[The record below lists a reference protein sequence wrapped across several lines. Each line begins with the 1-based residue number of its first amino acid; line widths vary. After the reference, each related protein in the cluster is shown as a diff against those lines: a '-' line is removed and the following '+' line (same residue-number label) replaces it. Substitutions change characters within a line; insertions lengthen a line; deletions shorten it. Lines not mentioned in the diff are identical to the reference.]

1 MHHRIDSYFTENT
14 NYSNEKIYNPIKTI
28 YSNKSYLNNLK
39 DQNNNIKLRNK
50 NPSFKITYSNKIFK
64 PKKTLIRLN
73 KNNKL
78 KQENYNEQFIL
89 KNLDIWDKDH
99 INLNK
104 DNPVTLYEYL
114 KNYYEKNNFIDSE
127 KKLKSMENML
137 KSKTNFNK
145 LMTNGNKSN
154 KILEDFFNKRN
165 KDQGSILKNNIYKSA
180 NKYRFSILSKDIIDS
195 FDIDSKTMNVITSDD
210 INNGYYNKVI
220 KDKIK
225 YENQMREE
233 LININN
239 EIINKKFEKKSLVN
253 NLNDLYNEHNLII
266 KNYNDQIN
274 AQKKQILKFQQ
285 IYENQNKKILKNF
298 LKETKNEKFYRNT
311 KATKMN
317 NEFYNKLKHLK
328 TIHKNELENL
338 LEKKTKNLENI
349 KIIDKEIEYYK
360 QVNDELIK
368 EHKVYYMDILKKG
381 YDSRKEG
388 LVWVVKNLLEINTNL
403 DYHHFPKFLT
413 HEDIDYLINLAK
425 IILEENQLNIIL
437 KCLKDKQK
445 ELNFKENFN
454 RYSQIEIFLEKFGNK
469 NNDKKKININTEYSN
484 NELQFKNKID
494 KKFLSI
500 YAKNDE
506 MFKIFTGKN
515 LEDEQIEKIISE
527 IKENIFKKNLSNVN
541 KEKDLLKIFMKNEKQ
556 RNILNII
563 IYIKNKLND
572 LKDKKNSLITNKI
585 QDIKER
591 ENDVKINETVKSY
604 MQKELIRKS
613 LFGTFNINLE

>member
-403 DYHHFPKFLT
+403 EYHHFPKFLT

-445 ELNFKENFN
+445 ELNFKENFR
-454 RYSQIEIFLEKFGNK
+454 RYSQIEIFLEKFGKK
-469 NNDKKKININTEYSN
+469 NNNGQKKIINLKYSN

-494 KKFLSI
+494 KKFLKI

-506 MFKIFTGKN
+506 MFKIFSGKN
-515 LEDEQIEKIISE
+515 LEEEQIEQIISE
-527 IKENIFKKNLSNVN
+527 IKENIIKKNISNKN
-541 KEKDLLKIFMKNEKQ
+541 KEKDLLEIFMKNEKQ

-563 IYIKNKLND
+563 IYIKKKLID
-572 LKDKKNSLITNKI
+572 LKEKKHTIITNKI

-591 ENDVKINETVKSY
+591 ENDVKIKETVKSS
-604 MQKELIRKS
+604 MEKELIRKC
-613 LFGTFNINLE
+613 LFGSFNINLD

>member
-1 MHHRIDSYFTENT
+1 MHHKINSLTTENT
-14 NYSNEKIYNPIKTI
+14 YYSKEKNNIPIKTI
-28 YSNKSYLNNLK
+28 YSNKSYLNTLK

-50 NPSFKITYSNKIFK
+50 IPSFNISYSNQMF
-64 PKKTLIRLN
+64 
-73 KNNKL
+73 KL
-78 KQENYNEQFIL
+78 KKPINHFNNNNNFNSEKSNEHLIL

-99 INLNK
+99 IKFNK
-104 DNPVTLYEYL
+104 ENSITLYEYL
-114 KNYYEKNNFIDSE
+114 KEYYEKNNFINSE

-137 KSKTNFNK
+137 KSKSNFNK
-145 LMTNGNKSN
+145 LMTTGNKSN

-180 NKYRFSILSKDIIDS
+180 NKYRLSIVSKDIIDS
-195 FDIDSKTMNVITSDD
+195 FDIDSKTINVITSDD

-239 EIINKKFEKKSLVN
+239 EILNKKFEKKKLINSLS
-253 NLNDLYNEHNLII
+253 DLYNEHNLII
-266 KNYNDQIN
+266 KNYNEQIN
-274 AQKKQILKFQQ
+274 AHKKQILKFQQ
-285 IYENQNKKILKNF
+285 IYENKNNKILKSF
-298 LKETKNEKFYRNT
+298 LKETKNDKFYRNT

-317 NEFYNKLKHLK
+317 NEFQNKIKNLKN
-328 TIHKNELENL
+328 IHKNEIENI
-338 LEKKTKNLENI
+338 LEKKAKNLENI

-403 DYHHFPKFLT
+403 EYHHFPKFLT

-445 ELNFKENFN
+445 ELNFKENFR
-454 RYSQIEIFLEKFGNK
+454 RYSQIEIFLEKFGKK
-469 NNDKKKININTEYSN
+469 NNDQKKIINLKYSN

-494 KKFLSI
+494 KKFLKI

-506 MFKIFTGKN
+506 MFKIFSGKN
-515 LEDEQIEKIISE
+515 LEEEQIEQIISE
-527 IKENIFKKNLSNVN
+527 IKENIIKKNITNKN
-541 KEKDLLKIFMKNEKQ
+541 KERDLLEIFMKNEKQ
-556 RNILNII
+556 RNIFNII
-563 IYIKNKLND
+563 IYIKKKLNE
-572 LKDKKNSLITNKI
+572 LKDKKHTIITNKI

-591 ENDVKINETVKSY
+591 ENDVKIKETVKSS
-604 MQKELIRKS
+604 MQKELIRKC
-613 LFGTFNINLE
+613 LFGSFNINLE

>member
-14 NYSNEKIYNPIKTI
+14 NYSNEKIYIPIKTI

-527 IKENIFKKNLSNVN
+527 IKENIFKKNLSNLN

-613 LFGTFNINLE
+613 LFGNFNINLE

>member
-1 MHHRIDSYFTENT
+1 MHHRINSILTENT
-14 NYSNEKIYNPIKTI
+14 NYSNEKIYIPIKTI

-527 IKENIFKKNLSNVN
+527 IKENIFKKNLSNLN

-613 LFGTFNINLE
+613 LFGNFNINLE

>member
-1 MHHRIDSYFTENT
+1 
-14 NYSNEKIYNPIKTI
+14 
-28 YSNKSYLNNLK
+28 
-39 DQNNNIKLRNK
+39 
-50 NPSFKITYSNKIFK
+50 
-64 PKKTLIRLN
+64 
-73 KNNKL
+73 
-78 KQENYNEQFIL
+78 
-89 KNLDIWDKDH
+89 
-99 INLNK
+99 
-104 DNPVTLYEYL
+104 
-114 KNYYEKNNFIDSE
+114 
-127 KKLKSMENML
+127 
-137 KSKTNFNK
+137 
-145 LMTNGNKSN
+145 MTTGNKSN

-180 NKYRFSILSKDIIDS
+180 NKYRLSIVSKDIIDS
-195 FDIDSKTMNVITSDD
+195 FDIDSKTINVITSDD

-239 EIINKKFEKKSLVN
+239 EILNKKFEKKNLINSLS
-253 NLNDLYNEHNLII
+253 DLYNEHNLII
-266 KNYNDQIN
+266 KNYNEQIN
-274 AQKKQILKFQQ
+274 AHKKQILKFQQ
-285 IYENQNKKILKNF
+285 IYENKNNKILKSF
-298 LKETKNEKFYRNT
+298 LKETKNDKFYRNT

-317 NEFYNKLKHLK
+317 NEFQNKIKNLKN
-328 TIHKNELENL
+328 IHKNEIENI
-338 LEKKTKNLENI
+338 LEKKAKNLENI

-403 DYHHFPKFLT
+403 EYHHFPKFLT

-445 ELNFKENFN
+445 ELNFKENFR
-454 RYSQIEIFLEKFGNK
+454 RYSQIEIFLEKFGKK
-469 NNDKKKININTEYSN
+469 NNDQKKIINLKYSN

-494 KKFLSI
+494 KKFLKI

-506 MFKIFTGKN
+506 MFKIFSGKN
-515 LEDEQIEKIISE
+515 LEEEQIEQIISE
-527 IKENIFKKNLSNVN
+527 IKENIIKKNITNKN
-541 KEKDLLKIFMKNEKQ
+541 KERDLLEIFMKNEKQ
-556 RNILNII
+556 RNIFNII
-563 IYIKNKLND
+563 IYIKKKLNE
-572 LKDKKNSLITNKI
+572 LKDKKHTIITNKI

-591 ENDVKINETVKSY
+591 ENDVKIKETVKSS
-604 MQKELIRKS
+604 MQKELIRKC
-613 LFGTFNINLE
+613 LFGSFNINLE